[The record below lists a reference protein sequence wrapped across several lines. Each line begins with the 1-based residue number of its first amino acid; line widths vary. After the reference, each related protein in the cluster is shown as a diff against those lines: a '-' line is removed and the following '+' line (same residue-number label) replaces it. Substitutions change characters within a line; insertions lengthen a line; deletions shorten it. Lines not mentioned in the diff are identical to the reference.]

1 MMLKYNILWWKSICI
16 HINLRNNGHGIPLSI
31 FPFRRYS
38 VGVKSQQMRAE
49 GSGEGLTDVN
59 EGQVVPWDVRE
70 VIYSKTVTPEPQEAV
85 FCKFITL
92 TLKIN
97 VTGHLV
103 WPQRL

>member
-1 MMLKYNILWWKSICI
+1 MKSE
-16 HINLRNNGHGIPLSI
+16 
-31 FPFRRYS
+31 
-38 VGVKSQQMRAE
+38 QMRAE
-49 GSGEGLTDVN
+49 SSGEGLTDVS

-97 VTGHLV
+97 VTGHLT